1 LKAGLISLDS
11 PDGWVKY
18 TATVYVI
25 VHDETIATF
34 KDFLVDLVEK
44 LQFAGLTEDDYAFA
58 DVDEGLHGADADDDG
73 WIVPMTAL
81 QNVIGADS
89 IQSAVKNVQV
99 ELIAMAE
106 NDADL
111 EHAKTVTMDDLL

>member
-1 LKAGLISLDS
+1 
-11 PDGWVKY
+11 
-18 TATVYVI
+18 VYVI